1 MESPIDKVFLE
12 IFGYSPEKSGVAFER
27 LAAIA
32 SYMLNDGEVVHDDKL
47 RGSFSKSLYQL
58 DVHHK
63 AADANTMGE
72 AKDYSI
78 RNDKVGRADLQK
90 LGGALPD
97 LIEINAGV
105 FFSAT
110 GYTKP
115 AKQYAASAEAMLG
128 KPITLYGL
136 RPGTE
141 LDEKGFVKTIV
152 VRMHLHCPQPE
163 KAKWLPHIT
172 ESGQSALKVL
182 LKDGEERIEYNME
195 LHCFYDS
202 KGNEILSLYDLTSQ
216 GYGETHDDTR
226 MSHAS
231 FVLKNHYININGVL
245 AEIHGLEYEMPY
257 SEHTQELR
265 ITDDSGQRFVLL
277 DQDGSVIRF
286 LTDRKLREF
295 KFDDSGNLS
304 RDDK

>member
-1 MESPIDKVFLE
+1 MASPIDKIFSE
-12 IFGYSPEKSGVAFER
+12 IFGYAPPKAGTAFER

-32 SYMLNDGEVVHDDKL
+32 SYMLNDGEVVHDDKI

-63 AADANTMGE
+63 AANANTMGE

-78 RNDKVGRADLQK
+78 RNEKVGRGDLQK

-97 LIEINAGV
+97 LIEIDSGT

-115 AKQYAASAEAMLG
+115 AKKYAESAEKMLG

-152 VRMHLHCPQPE
+152 VRIHLHCPQPE

-172 ESGQSALKVL
+172 EAGQSALKVL
-182 LKDGEERIEYNME
+182 LQDGEERIEYNME
-195 LHCFYDS
+195 LRSFHDS
-202 KGNEILSLYDLTSQ
+202 KGQEIQSLFDLTSQ
-216 GYGETHDDTR
+216 GYGETHEDTG

-231 FVLKNHYININGVL
+231 FILKDHYININGVL
-245 AEIHGLEYEMPY
+245 AEIHGLEYEIPY

-265 ITDDSGQRFVLL
+265 ITDDSGHRFVLL
-277 DQDGSVIRF
+277 DQSGNVVKF
-286 LTDRKLREF
+286 LTDRRLREF
-295 KFDDSGNLS
+295 EFDDDGKLIK
-304 RDDK
+304 R